1 MRALAASQCA
11 LGAQLLAE
19 RRWKDGLLHFKGAL
33 TLALEL
39 TSHPGKYAPSVHR
52 GPDGSNGGGGGGGG
66 GERGGGEGG
75 GGARADERDGWEDE
89 REGWVVWRAH
99 VGMAE
104 CYTGLANEVIP

>member
-19 RRWKDGLLHFKGAL
+19 RRWKDGLLHFNGAL

-52 GPDGSNGGGGGGGG
+52 GPDGSNGGGGGGSGG
-66 GERGGGEGG
+66 GGG
-75 GGARADERDGWEDE
+75 GGARAERDGWEDE

-104 CYTGLANEVIP
+104 CYTGLANEVTP

>member
-75 GGARADERDGWEDE
+75 GGARAERDGWEDE